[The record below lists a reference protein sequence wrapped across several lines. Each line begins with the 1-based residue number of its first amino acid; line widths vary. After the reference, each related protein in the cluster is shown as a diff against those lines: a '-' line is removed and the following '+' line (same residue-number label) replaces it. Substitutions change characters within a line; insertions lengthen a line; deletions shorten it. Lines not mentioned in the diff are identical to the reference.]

1 MPPAARN
8 AGRRPALLQSLA
20 ALAVLFLAGCVTKP
34 KPPAKPEPPVAAEL
48 PPPTPR
54 EFRGVWVATVNNI
67 DWPSKRGLPV
77 AQQRAEI
84 VAILDRAKALNLNAV
99 VFQVRPAA
107 DALYASSLE
116 PWSEYLT
123 GKQGQSPGYDPL
135 AVWIA
140 EAHRRGLELHAWFN
154 PYRARHNEA
163 KSPLAKSHIA
173 NTHPRAVKKYGEL
186 LWMDPGESFAAE
198 RTLAVIRDVVRRY
211 DVDGVHIDDYFYPY
225 PIAKPL
231 PPKAPKDAKPDEID
245 FPDDPAWG
253 RYRKAGGKLAR
264 ADWRRQN
271 VDQLVEKIH
280 AAVHA
285 EKPWVKFGIS
295 PFGLGRPDRRP
306 AGIKG
311 FSQYD
316 KLYADVELWL
326 AHGWLDYFVPQ
337 LYWPST
343 AKEQSFSALLDYWV
357 AQNRAGRNLY
367 AGLFTSAIS
376 DEKKWS
382 PNDIAQQIAL
392 TRQRA
397 NAGATGHVHFSSVA
411 LMENRKGIAQKL
423 APLYA
428 APALVPASPWLGT
441 KAPAAPTLTLAGA
454 REVKIAA
461 ASDAALFVVWRR
473 SGPQWRLTVQPAR
486 DVTIELSPGDEAV
499 AVSAVNRLGNE
510 SPRASLT
517 LDSAGR
523 ANRPDEPRSANGSA
537 GTPRPTGKKS
547 R

>member
-1 MPPAARN
+1 MSAALLRSSGTRESF
-8 AGRRPALLQSLA
+8 APLAIAKALRRPLPRWAGVVT
-20 ALAVLFLAGCVTKP
+20 ALAVLLLAGCVTKP
-34 KPPAKPEPPVAAEL
+34 TPPPKPEPPAVAEL
-48 PPPTPR
+48 APPTPR

-67 DWPSKRGLPV
+67 DWPSKRGLPA

-123 GKQGQSPGYDPL
+123 GTQGKSPGYDPL
-135 AVWIA
+135 AVWIE

-163 KSPLAKSHIA
+163 KSALAKSHIA

-211 DVDGVHIDDYFYPY
+211 DLDGVHIDDYFYPY
-225 PIAKPL
+225 PITKPL
-231 PPKAPKDAKPDEID
+231 PAGASKDAKPDEID
-245 FPDDPAWG
+245 FPDGPAWW
-253 RYRKAGGKLAR
+253 RYRQAGGKLAR

-306 AGIKG
+306 NGIKG

-326 AHGWLDYFVPQ
+326 ARGWLDYFVPQ
-337 LYWPST
+337 LYWPLA
-343 AKEQSFSALLDYWV
+343 AKEQSFPALLDYWI

-367 AGLFTSAIS
+367 AGLFTSAIR

-392 TRQRA
+392 TRARP
-397 NAGATGHVHFSSVA
+397 GAAGHVHFSAVA
-411 LMENRKGIAQKL
+411 LMDNRKGIAQKL

-428 APALVPASPWLGT
+428 APALVPASPWLGM
-441 KAPAAPTLTLAGA
+441 KAPAAPVLSRGSGRTVDVSAAPDAQLLA
-454 REVKIAA
+454 
-461 ASDAALFVVWRR
+461 VWQRAGKLWFF
-473 SGPQWRLTVQPAR
+473 SIQPAR
-486 DVTIELSPGDEAV
+486 NTTITLVPESQAV
-499 AVSAVNRLGNE
+499 VVSAVNRLGNE

-517 LDSAGR
+517 LPA
-523 ANRPDEPRSANGSA
+523 A
-537 GTPRPTGKKS
+537 K
-547 R
+547 